1 LGSKQPLNQH
11 GYTGRT
17 KHVLISDSIGNFLV
31 ICFILVQRQQSEF
44 NWYAREKV
52 MLKYLIKQLDRLAPR
67 KEKGQDLAEYS
78 LFLGLIALVV
88 VISITLIGTQIS
100 DIFIAIATA
109 ITNGL

>member
-1 LGSKQPLNQH
+1 
-11 GYTGRT
+11 
-17 KHVLISDSIGNFLV
+17 
-31 ICFILVQRQQSEF
+31 
-44 NWYAREKV
+44 